1 MLLTPLRRLY
11 DYCAYMAAGFILL
24 IFVTMIVTTVLREAG
39 VAVAG
44 VDDVVSWMTAAAA
57 FLAMAHTFRHGDFV
71 RMTLV
76 IEATSPRVRR
86 SMEILAILA
95 GLICTG
101 YAAYWVVRS
110 VFDSWRYQE
119 MTTGLLVLPLWI
131 PQIGFAIGAIL
142 LFVALL
148 DELICVVRGAT
159 PSYVAAVEERRARG
173 DYSEEL

>member
-1 MLLTPLRRLY
+1 
-11 DYCAYMAAGFILL
+11 MAAGFILL

-110 VFDSWRYQE
+110 VVDSWRYQE

-148 DELICVVRGAT
+148 DELVSVVRGAT